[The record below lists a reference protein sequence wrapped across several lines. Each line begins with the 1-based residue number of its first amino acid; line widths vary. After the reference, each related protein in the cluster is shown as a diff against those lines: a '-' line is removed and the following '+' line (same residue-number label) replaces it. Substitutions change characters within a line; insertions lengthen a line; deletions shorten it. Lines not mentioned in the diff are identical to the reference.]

1 MTRVSFH
8 ITTADLRLV
17 NQIVGRALALYA
29 SLEIANAPS
38 DADLMMDLVAT
49 HANGCPMDWSKLLDA
64 KDFDLIHDVG
74 GIVRHINRRSGKLG
88 GCFFPR
94 CAVRS
99 TTPPRAFA

>member
-1 MTRVSFH
+1 MTPVSFR
-8 ITTADLRLV
+8 ITIADRMLV
-17 NQIVGRALALYA
+17 NLIVVRARALYA
-29 SLEIANAPS
+29 SLEIEDAPS
-38 DADLMMDLVAT
+38 AGDLTMDLVAT

-64 KDFDLIHDVG
+64 KDFSFIHDVA